1 MQRLLGLA
9 IFAGCLIAAMQFSGG
24 FAPFSDV
31 PALTVVLLIG
41 LSAALAPKADQTRIV
56 AFGEGCLRGGYI
68 GFVLGLIVLVAQ
80 WDGDLATLGAPLAV
94 ALLTLFWGAALSH
107 AAQLVG

>member
-41 LSAALAPKADQTRIV
+41 LSAALAPKADQTRIA
-56 AFGEGCLRGGYI
+56 AFGDGCLRGGYI
-68 GFVLGLIVLVAQ
+68 GFALGLIVLVAQ

-94 ALLTLFWGAALSH
+94 ALLTLFWGAALYH
-107 AAQLVG
+107 AAKLA